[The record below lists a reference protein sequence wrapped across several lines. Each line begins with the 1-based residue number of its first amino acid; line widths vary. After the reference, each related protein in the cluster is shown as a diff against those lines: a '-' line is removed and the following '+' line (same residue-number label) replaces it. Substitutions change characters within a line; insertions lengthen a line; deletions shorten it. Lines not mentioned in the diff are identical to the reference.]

1 MQRNPFKKPAHPH
14 RDLRRTAVV
23 LVALMWH
30 VGVAPLASQAVQ
42 PTPEEMSLRD
52 AWVKEHFPANTSGM
66 RADVAPTKTP
76 TARVGRVAQLRRSVP
91 QRSSRQRTADRRSCV
106 RSRHLLPCTYPHG
119 GASAGCGQI
128 VLINRRHPHQPGFA
142 GRQHCFHG
150 DDRRAD
156 SVYIAGHA
164 SRRGR
169 RSGDGRTRRR
179 ADFFLSVS
187 DAGDGISSDQGV
199 WGEATVTLMDGTEL
213 RLSDLPL
220 RDALVCERSNATPPF
235 SFLYDGQTSDTL
247 LPTWKFQEEK
257 DTSDPKKTKRVRT
270 YTDPKT
276 GLMVRNTVVEYAD
289 YPTVEWTLDFQNT
302 GDQDTPIIG
311 GIQSLDT
318 SFVHS
323 TDGELSLHSIKGD
336 SCTAD
341 SYQPFTESMPAGF
354 SKRMA
359 SQGGRPTNGSFPY
372 WNIATGDG
380 GYLAVLGWPGQWS
393 AQFERDAT
401 KVLRIHAGQELTHFK
416 LHPGEEVRSP
426 LAVLQFYKGDW
437 IRGQNLWR
445 RWMVAHNLPRP
456 GGKLVPTHYAACFG
470 TDLVPTAAD
479 ELAVIDGFQREG
491 IQLDYWILDS
501 GWFSGRGNWFENTGS
516 WEVDTQ
522 RFPKGVREVSDR
534 SHAHGM
540 DFVLWFEP
548 ERAWSGT
555 WLALQHPEWILGGAD
570 GGLVNLGNREA
581 WKWVVERIDSLINS
595 EGVDVY
601 RQDFN
606 IDPLGFW
613 RGADTDDRQGIS
625 EIAHVDGYLKFWR
638 ELLRRHPKL
647 WIDSCASGGRRN
659 DLETMRLVGT
669 VAAQRLLQRARVTAM
684 PDVRTVAVASLLRLG
699 AGHEQHVLVP
709 QLHLPGLAGRV
720 GHAQEG
726 PRLSAAQADAGGVP

>member
-1 MQRNPFKKPAHPH
+1 M
-14 RDLRRTAVV
+14 
-23 LVALMWH
+23 
-30 VGVAPLASQAVQ
+30 
-42 PTPEEMSLRD
+42 
-52 AWVKEHFPANTSGM
+52 
-66 RADVAPTKTP
+66 
-76 TARVGRVAQLRRSVP
+76 
-91 QRSSRQRTADRRSCV
+91 
-106 RSRHLLPCTYPHG
+106 
-119 GASAGCGQI
+119 
-128 VLINRRHPHQPGFA
+128 
-142 GRQHCFHG
+142 
-150 DDRRAD
+150 
-156 SVYIAGHA
+156 
-164 SRRGR
+164 
-169 RSGDGRTRRR
+169 
-179 ADFFLSVS
+179 
-187 DAGDGISSDQGV
+187 
-199 WGEATVTLMDGTEL
+199 
-213 RLSDLPL
+213 
-220 RDALVCERSNATPPF
+220 
-235 SFLYDGQTSDTL
+235 
-247 LPTWKFQEEK
+247 
-257 DTSDPKKTKRVRT
+257 

-276 GLMVRNTVVEYAD
+276 GLMVRNTVIEYAD
-289 YPTVEWTLDFQNT
+289 YPTVEWTLDFKNT
-302 GDQDTPIIG
+302 GDKDTPIIG
-311 GIQSLDT
+311 GIQPLDT
-318 SFVHS
+318 SFVHP
-323 TDGELSLHSIKGD
+323 TDGEFSLHSIKGD
-336 SCTAD
+336 SCTPD
-341 SYQPFTESMPAGF
+341 SYQPFAEFMPAGY

-359 SQGGRPTNGSFPY
+359 SQGGRPTNGNFPY

-393 AQFERDAT
+393 AQFERAT
-401 KVLRIHAGQELTHFK
+401 DNVLRIHAGQELTHFT

-426 LAVLQFYKGDW
+426 LAVLQFYQGHW

-479 ELAVIDGFQREG
+479 ELSVIDGFQREG

-501 GWFSGRGNWFENTGS
+501 GWFPGRGNWFENTGS

-534 SHAHGM
+534 SHANGM

-555 WLALQHPEWILGGAD
+555 WLALQHPEWILGGAN

-613 RGADTDDRQGIS
+613 RGADTEDRQGIS

-659 DLETMRLVGT
+659 DLETMRLSVPLLRSDYFSEPESQQCQTYGLSLWLPYYGSGLGTSGTYWFRSCIFPASRVGWDT
-669 VAAQRLLQRARVTAM
+669 RKTDLDYPLLKRMLAEYRKVQPYLLGDYYPLTPYSLDKHDWIAWQFDDPELGGGMVQAFRRDACEDDSLTLQLGGLDADSTYAVENLDTDKTEKRTGRELTEQGLRVTITNRPGSA
-684 PDVRTVAVASLLRLG
+684 LLAYRK
-699 AGHEQHVLVP
+699 AC
-709 QLHLPGLAGRV
+709 RY
-720 GHAQEG
+720 
-726 PRLSAAQADAGGVP
+726 